1 MGVLWPEDYEKVF
14 GKPTKWS
21 LFSEEEEAYEAFRQT
36 IIDSPH
42 YVYDKNKLPF
52 TGVKVYGYDLY
63 LLKLYIEKH
72 KATGKEL
79 FYIKDE
85 TPGLAKVLAFGYF
98 DTKKHSFYLLAYSL
112 LRKTEFQEKMKCME
126 ALYLPVCKLKA
137 NSKIRKCD
145 TDERRNLQLELF
157 HPEGYRLTQDIECSA
172 SLAAAYALGQ
182 EADFTKWKSMKGKT
196 LAQVYNYYNII
207 SDSERNEIQSIWS
220 CLRCPKEEPVHISEE
235 VDANHLLADKII
247 IPLLH
252 HKEKEIKTPKTTSK
266 TIEIETPKEKEQP
279 VIKKAK
285 ASTHKIVVD
294 TPVETPTRRD
304 SKISV
309 LSVIR
314 CYLVDLLTGKYKATG
329 LYSVQEKTIKILS
342 GAVFSTDV
350 SSSFRYSAAD
360 YQRKTFINYHCSTRN
375 SKYTLK
381 EDCLFNSVDIAAT
394 FVMGQFVNGYS
405 MWKAENGKTI
415 GELVE

>member
-1 MGVLWPEDYEKVF
+1 MRVLWSEDYEKVF

-21 LFSEEEEAYEAFRQT
+21 LFSEDEEAYEAFRQT
-36 IIDSPH
+36 IIDAPS
-42 YVYDKNKLPF
+42 YVYDKDKLPF
-52 TGVKVYGYDLY
+52 TGVKVYNYDLY
-63 LLKLYIEKH
+63 LLKLYIDKH

-98 DTKKHSFYLLAYSL
+98 NTKSQSFYLMAYSL
-112 LRKTEFQEKMKCME
+112 IRKTEFQDKMKKIK
-126 ALYLPVCKLKA
+126 ALYWPVIKLRS
-137 NSKIRKCD
+137 NCETRKCATKEQQD
-145 TDERRNLQLELF
+145 LQLDLF
-157 HPEGYRLTQDIECSA
+157 HPEGYRLTQDVECSA

-182 EADFTKWKSMKGKT
+182 EADFTNWKSLKGKT
-196 LAQVYNYYNII
+196 LAQVYNYYNNT
-207 SDSERNEIQSIWS
+207 SEQNEIHSIWR
-220 CLRCPKEEPVHISEE
+220 CLRSLKVENTPIVEL
-235 VDANHLLADKII
+235 VDDNHLLADKII

-266 TIEIETPKEKEQP
+266 TIEIETPNEKEQP

-294 TPVETPTRRD
+294 TPIETPTRRD

-360 YQRKTFINYHCSTRN
+360 YQRRTFINYHCSTRN

>member
-21 LFSEEEEAYEAFRQT
+21 LFSEDEEAYEAFRQT
-36 IIDSPH
+36 IIDAPS
-42 YVYDKNKLPF
+42 YVYDKDKLPF
-52 TGVKVYGYDLY
+52 TGVKVYNYDLY
-63 LLKLYIEKH
+63 LLKLYIDKH
-72 KATGKEL
+72 KATGNEL

-85 TPGLAKVLAFGYF
+85 TPGLANVLAFGYF
-98 DTKKHSFYLLAYSL
+98 NTKSHSFYLMAYSL
-112 LRKTEFQEKMKCME
+112 IRKTEFQDKMKKIK
-126 ALYLPVCKLKA
+126 ALYWPVIKLKS
-137 NSKIRKCD
+137 NSVIRKCETEEQQD
-145 TDERRNLQLELF
+145 LQLELF
-157 HPEGYRLTQDIECSA
+157 HPEGYRLTQDVECSA

-182 EADFTKWKSMKGKT
+182 EADFTKWKSLKGKT
-196 LAQVYNYYNII
+196 LAQVYNYYNNT
-207 SDSERNEIQSIWS
+207 SEQNEIQSIWR
-220 CLRCPKEEPVHISEE
+220 CLRSLKVENTPIVEL
-235 VDANHLLADKII
+235 VDDNHLLADKII
-247 IPLLH
+247 IPLLRY
-252 HKEKEIKTPKTTSK
+252 KEKEANTPKTPTK
-266 TIEIETPKEKEQP
+266 APKVEAPKEKP
-279 VIKKAK
+279 VAKKAK
-285 ASTHKIVVD
+285 ASTQKKSVD
-294 TPVETPTRRD
+294 TPVEAPTIRPQ
-304 SKISV
+304 KTTV
-309 LSVIR
+309 LNVIR

-329 LYSVQEKTIKILS
+329 LYYVQEKTIKVLA

-360 YQRKTFINYHCSTRN
+360 YQRRTFINYHCSTRN